1 MNDNRFMSGTNAE
14 AAQIDL
20 GLRAYML
27 GVYNHMTTA
36 LAITGFFALGL
47 SFLAGPSI
55 NELTSIG
62 YMVYG
67 SPLKWLIMLAPI
79 GMVFYISARLNR
91 ISAQKARNLFYIYAG
106 LMGLSLSSLLLVYTG
121 ASVVR
126 VFFITAAA
134 FAALSIYG
142 YTTKKS
148 LSGLGSFLMMGVF
161 GLIIAQIVN
170 IFMASTQLDFMIS
183 IIGVLIFAGLTAYDT
198 QKIKHMYLAGDNNEA
213 AGKKSVLGTLTLYL
227 DFILMFQFL
236 LMFLGNRE

>member
-1 MNDNRFMSGTNAE
+1 MNNNRFMSSSNAQ
-14 AAQIDL
+14 ATQIDL
-20 GLRAYML
+20 GLRSYML

-36 LAITGFFALGL
+36 LALTGFMAMGL
-47 SFLAGPSI
+47 NFLAISNGALTPI
-55 NELTSIG
+55 GELFFL
-62 YMVYG
+62 
-67 SPLKWLIMLAPI
+67 SPLKWVVMLAPL
-79 GMVFYISARLNR
+79 GMVFYISARINS
-91 ISAQKARNLFYIYAG
+91 ISAEKARSLFYVYAG

-126 VFFITAAA
+126 AFFVTAAA
-134 FAALSIYG
+134 FAALSLYG

-183 IIGVLIFAGLTAYDT
+183 IVGVLIFAGLTAYDT
-198 QKIKHMYLAGDNNEA
+198 QKIKNMYLVGDNDET
-213 AGKKSVLGTLTLYL
+213 AGKKSVMGALTLYL

-236 LMFLGNRE
+236 LAFLGNRE

>member
-1 MNDNRFMSGTNAE
+1 MNNRFMSGANAQ

-47 SFLAGPSI
+47 SFLVGPSLT
-55 NELTSIG
+55 ELTSIG
-62 YMVYG
+62 YLLYG
-67 SPLKWLIMLAPI
+67 SPLKWVIMLAPL
-79 GMVFYISARLNR
+79 GMVFYISAKLNS
-91 ISAQKARNLFYIYAG
+91 ISSQKARNLFYIYAG

-126 VFFITAAA
+126 VFFITAAS
-134 FAALSIYG
+134 FAALSLYG

-161 GLIIAQIVN
+161 GLIIAQVVN
-170 IFMASTQLDFMIS
+170 IFMASSGLDFIIS
-183 IIGVLIFAGLTAYDT
+183 IVGVLIFAGLTAYDT
-198 QKIKHMYLAGDNNEA
+198 QKIKNMYLAGDNNEVS
-213 AGKKSVLGTLTLYL
+213 GKKSVLGALTLYL

>member
-79 GMVFYISARLNR
+79 GMVFYISARLNK

-213 AGKKSVLGTLTLYL
+213 SGKKSVLGALTLYL